1 MFAHFFSSDKWKPF
15 VITETSGVSG
25 CASIVMRGLECER
38 HEKNGKVRFRGDF
51 GPLFLSWLDNR
62 WKDNGNDPT
71 RMIDG
76 SPWRWKVQIPEYK
89 AFDLEVSYSSGNSS
103 KQMFSDTLDAAIQ
116 ALEKQRI

>member
-1 MFAHFFSSDKWKPF
+1 MFAHFFSSKWKPF
-15 VITETSGVSG
+15 VVAETSGSSG
-25 CASIVMRGLECER
+25 CASMFMRGLECER

-51 GPLFLSWLDNR
+51 GPLFLSWLDNH

-71 RMIDG
+71 RMIAG

-89 AFDLEVSYSSGNSS
+89 TFDLEVSYSSGNSS